1 MPKKQHHRN
10 LLKLKDPNDT
20 LDFGRLVAEKD
31 DNLAQYYV
39 LPERFVKRAINIED
53 PATFFIGPKGIGK
66 SAILQMVRFNARAT
80 GKRIVDI
87 RPDDLAFS
95 TLANAEATSPIL
107 GDASQ
112 HQWLFK
118 VLCDYVLSLEVLR
131 QEYPDASVLTGWLS
145 ALFQGK
151 YEKEA
156 KKLIAL
162 SQGDGTTL
170 TNRILQLINEIELS
184 GEYGG
189 GKIEGRVS
197 FDKSKRSSGEAFQLL
212 GLVNSVAK
220 KLRDN
225 VSHSYYLLID
235 DLDLYWNN
243 SPTQNAF
250 IAALFSS
257 LSHFSRPPSLK
268 AVVALRENIY
278 EALPLIDRDK
288 FHDVVCNVRW
298 DLASVRAIVEQRV
311 VFKLTVRSSEVWGS
325 VFPPQAF
332 EGISHHSNGRPRE
345 AIRLATLA
353 VSTASRNDHLSVT
366 SEDMAVAIRTFSNE
380 RITEVSSEYSHTY
393 PNLEHVIRKMSGWP
407 KEFSIEKLSELLEF
421 LDLEVQMKEPWADR
435 YSWVSGYASNAK
447 GFAQVLLECGIL
459 WLKQSRTDQAAPI
472 DRTKPI
478 EITDERWFAIHPMFG
493 PGLGLIGA

>member
-1 MPKKQHHRN
+1 MPKKPHQRN
-10 LLKLKDPNDT
+10 YLKVKDPNGT

-31 DNLAQYYV
+31 GNLAQYYV
-39 LPERFVKRAINIED
+39 SPERFVKRASNIED
-53 PATFFIGPKGIGK
+53 PATFFVGPKGIGK
-66 SAILQMVRFNARAT
+66 SAILQMVRLEAKAT

-95 TLANAEATSPIL
+95 ALANAEATSPIL
-107 GDASQ
+107 GEASQ

-118 VLCDYVLSLEVLR
+118 ALWDYVLSLEVLR
-131 QEYPDASVLTGWLS
+131 QEYPDASVLTGWFS
-145 ALFQGK
+145 SLFQGK

-170 TNRILQLINEIELS
+170 TNRILQLIQEVELS
-184 GEYGG
+184 GEYSG
-189 GKIEGRVS
+189 GKIGGKVTI
-197 FDKSKRSSGEAFQLL
+197 DKSKNESGDAFQLL

-225 VSHSYYLLID
+225 VAHSYYLLID
-235 DLDLYWNN
+235 DLDLYWND

-298 DLASVRAIVEQRV
+298 DLASVRTIVEQRV
-311 VFKLTVRSSEVWGS
+311 IFKLAVKSSEVWGG
-325 VFPPQAF
+325 VFPSDGFVEIWQ
-332 EGISHHSNGRPRE
+332 HSNGRPRE
-345 AIRLATLA
+345 AIRLASLA
-353 VSTASRNDHLSVT
+353 LTTAANNDHFSVT
-366 SEDMAVAIRTFSNE
+366 QEDLTAAVRMFSNE
-380 RITEVSSEYSHTY
+380 RITEISSEYAHIY
-393 PNLEHVIRKMSGWP
+393 PDLERVVRKMSGWP
-407 KEFSIEKLSELLEF
+407 KEFPFQKLKEVLEL

-435 YSWVSGYASNAK
+435 YSWVSGYAFNPK
-447 GFAQVLLECGIL
+447 GFAQILLECGVL
-459 WLKQSRTDQAAPI
+459 WLKQSRTDQAAPL